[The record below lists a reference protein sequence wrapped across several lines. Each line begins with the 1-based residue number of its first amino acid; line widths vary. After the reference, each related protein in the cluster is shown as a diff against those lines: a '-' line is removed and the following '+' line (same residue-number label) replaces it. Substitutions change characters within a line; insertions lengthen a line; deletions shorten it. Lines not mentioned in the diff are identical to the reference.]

1 MFKKKNKQKQQQKKN
16 KNKKTKNQQPAGV
29 DTEAFGVWN
38 ETVLSFVYL
47 SLLLPRISVSYRS
60 GSGRNSAYLF
70 PFHLLYSFQD
80 L

>member
-1 MFKKKNKQKQQQKKN
+1 MYKQTNKQKQQQQKK
-16 KNKKTKNQQPAGV
+16 KKPKNQQPAGV

>member
-1 MFKKKNKQKQQQKKN
+1 VYKKKKQTKATTKKN